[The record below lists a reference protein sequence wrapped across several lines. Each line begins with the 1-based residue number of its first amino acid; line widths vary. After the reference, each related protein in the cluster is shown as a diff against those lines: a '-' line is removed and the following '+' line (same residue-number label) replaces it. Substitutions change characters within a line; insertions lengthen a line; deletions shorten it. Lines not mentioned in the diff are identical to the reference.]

1 MRFVSIVKNPSTL
14 LISYYWFTCSF
25 SGQTHECFDMEL
37 SLVNWDQTKKL
48 RCSKKKNNKEASN
61 HLQLYAIFLENYD
74 N

>member
-48 RCSKKKNNKEASN
+48 RCSKKQQQRSFKSFATLCNFFRE
-61 HLQLYAIFLENYD
+61 L
-74 N
+74 